1 MSAIQPPRLGLSIE
15 EACESIGVS
24 WDFWREHVAPSVP
37 IVRRGRRKIVPVAA
51 LEQWLLDNA
60 EAIEQ

>member
-15 EACESIGVS
+15 EACESLGVS
-24 WDFWREHVAPSVP
+24 WDFWKANISASVP
-37 IVRRGRRKIVPVAA
+37 VVRLGRRKIVPVAA
-51 LEQWLLDNA
+51 LEKWLLDNA